1 MQGAERVETSI
12 TLALRRPHADV
23 FLCDKR
29 FIVLVAGRRWGK
41 TMLAVWCLIVNA
53 FSHRNRICYY
63 IAPTYGQ
70 AKRIAWSVLKELVPS
85 RARRRTSEQELLIE
99 LPNNSI
105 IQLLG
110 ADRPDRL
117 RGVGLDYAVLDEY
130 ANMRPE
136 IWSAVIRPALS
147 NRAGRALFIGTPR
160 GRNHFYDLYCSA
172 KFRPNWATFLC
183 STKQDGYVP
192 PDELAALA
200 CEMDPQLYLQE
211 FCASFEETQS
221 RVYHS
226 FDLEK
231 NVFELAISSYAP
243 LLIGMDFNV
252 NPMTAVVG
260 QRAADQCHIID
271 EIVLPNSNTQE
282 MMNEINRRYEGRH
295 GIVHPDPSGV
305 ARKTSAPVGLTDFAV
320 IEQAG
325 WLVYRATGYPLV
337 DRINTVNA
345 RLCNAQGQ
353 RRLLISRH
361 CTQLIG
367 ALDCLTYKEGTKIPD
382 KRSGLDHIADAVGYL
397 VMGLYPV
404 ITDTV
409 SIQTVRI

>member
-1 MQGAERVETSI
+1 MGTTI
-12 TLALRRPHADV
+12 TMALRRPHAEV

-41 TMLAVWCLIVNA
+41 TMLAIWCLIVNA
-53 FSHRNRICYY
+53 FSSRSRICYY
-63 IAPTYGQ
+63 VAPTYGQ
-70 AKRIAWSVLKELVPS
+70 AKRIAWSVLKELVPL
-85 RARRRTSEQELLIE
+85 RARQRTSEQELLIE
-99 LPNNSI
+99 LTNGSI
-105 IQLLG
+105 VQLLG

-117 RGVGLDYAVLDEY
+117 RGVGLDYVVLDEY
-130 ANMRPE
+130 ANMRAE
-136 IWSAVIRPALS
+136 IWNAVIRPALS

-160 GRNHFYDLYCSA
+160 GRNHFYDLYCAA

-200 CEMDPQLYLQE
+200 GEMDPQLYAQE

-231 NVFELAISSYAP
+231 NVFELAISPYAP

-271 EIVLPNSNTQE
+271 EIVLPNSNTQQ
-282 MMNEINRRYEGRH
+282 MIQEINRRYGGSE
-295 GIVHPDPSGV
+295 GIVHPDPS
-305 ARKTSAPVGLTDFAV
+305 ANSRKTSSPVGETDLV
-320 IEQAG
+320 IIERAG
-325 WLVYRATGYPLV
+325 WQVYRSPPYRVV
-337 DRINTVNA
+337 DRINSVNA
-345 RLCNAQGQ
+345 MLLNAHGC
-353 RRLLISRH
+353 RRLLIAPQ
-361 CTQLIG
+361 CKYLIK
-367 ALDCLTYKEGTKIPD
+367 ALDRLTYKEGSKIPD
-382 KRSGLDHIADAVGYL
+382 KTSGLDHITDALGYL
-397 VMGLYPV
+397 IAAVYPM
-404 ITDTV
+404 ITDGVTF
-409 SIQTVRI
+409 QTVRI